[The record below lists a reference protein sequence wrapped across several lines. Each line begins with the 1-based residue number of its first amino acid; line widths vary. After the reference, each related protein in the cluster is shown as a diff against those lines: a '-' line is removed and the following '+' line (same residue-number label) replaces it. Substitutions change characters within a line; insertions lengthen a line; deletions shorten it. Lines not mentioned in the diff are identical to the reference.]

1 MLAALGLSLNS
12 TLINPSAGRAAG
24 GATVL
29 SVTVL
34 PNPPSMGGVVR
45 LKLQL
50 RALHRIAYV
59 KRSIGPAAR
68 VTDAGEVRADADRGE
83 VLEEERPVAAKQVAD
98 VVR

>member
-50 RALHRIAYV
+50 RNDSSAPWSAFAAAAATAGS
-59 KRSIGPAAR
+59 RSSTPRARARAA
-68 VTDAGEVRADADRGE
+68 TI
-83 VLEEERPVAAKQVAD
+83 
-98 VVR
+98 